1 MSSVEQQQVIA
12 DPSTAA
18 LMAAATG
25 EDRATEELD
34 PANPMTAQTDSSKR
48 PVASLS
54 QADVSAD
61 LPSTGSSAGNPS
73 VTPAGARAAGTVETS
88 IVAGERQLGEGV
100 DEATAVRKNSSSVTS
115 AAGQAAAAELVQGQ
129 GDGIMGLASLAEAG
143 LKKLEMEADQAA
155 AAGLTLVEE
164 AGDDE
169 EAVAAGWLDFR
180 DNSNQA
186 AQGGQCNEGRI
197 GQHVVAHRP
206 RDPLIF
212 AAL

>member
-1 MSSVEQQQVIA
+1 VEQQVIA

-25 EDRATEELD
+25 GDRATEELD
-34 PANPMTAQTDSSKR
+34 PANAMTAQPDSSKGR
-48 PVASLS
+48 VSSLS
-54 QADVSAD
+54 QVDVFAE
-61 LPSTGSSAGNPS
+61 LPSGTGSSAGNFS

-88 IVAGERQLGEGV
+88 IVAGERQLDEGV
-100 DEATAVRKNSSSVTS
+100 GEATDRKSSSSVTS
-115 AAGQAAAAELVQGQ
+115 DAGQAAVAELVQGQ
-129 GDGIMGLASLAEAG
+129 GDGIMSLASLAEAG

-169 EAVAAGWLDFR
+169 EAVAAGLMNFK

-186 AQGGQCNEGRI
+186 AQGGQCNEARI
-197 GQHVVAHRP
+197 GQRVAANGQGA
-206 RDPLIF
+206 PLMF